1 MSSKEITI
9 DEKFRNVDLFSAEL
23 KRCGVVVDKT
33 AASNAFLS
41 RAIRAF
47 NDLNKSNI
55 EKVKKDPQKNT
66 WTDVDKERALTRFIG
81 RMADITN
88 LGLNA
93 TDSELIYMIPYG
105 KELNVITHYQA
116 IQRAASRK
124 GYRIDISVFP
134 VAKGDTIWFDE
145 EILNGERV
153 SVKKGEQKNRDLE
166 ITPERLLGDYFSNFW
181 MRMSVFKVNQK
192 GGKDIFIRD
201 ITACL
206 TPREVIEK
214 HAALSETAFASM
226 WVATGEKN
234 ADGTLKLNQWGKP
247 ESKRVKDTSK
257 FNPDSVWA
265 KHTDLMVWK
274 SVLRSMTWLVKESL
288 PALAPMFEFDDMA
301 QDTPAPEI
309 LKKADEPIDTVAV
322 EVIDLDNAPED
333 VMNMVGEIKTAYQD
347 NPLLMK
353 SNHNIVLTALKTQKA
368 QDVINSFAAEIISL
382 RGTEY
387 DVEKA
392 VKELL

>member
-9 DEKFRNVDLFSAEL
+9 DEKFRNVDLFSSEL
-23 KRCGVVVDKT
+23 KRCGVVVDKS

-47 NDLNKSNI
+47 NELNRNNI
-55 EKVKKDPQKNT
+55 EKTKSDPKYT

-93 TDSELIYMIPYG
+93 TDSELIYMIPFG
-105 KELNVITHYQA
+105 KELNVMTHYQA

-124 GYRIDISVFP
+124 GYRIDISVYP
-134 VAKGDTIWFDE
+134 VANGDSIWFDE
-145 EILNGERV
+145 EIINGERV
-153 SVKKGEQKNRDLE
+153 SVKKGNQVNRDLE
-166 ITPERLLGDYFSNFW
+166 ITPDRLLGDYFSNFW
-181 MRMSVFKVNQK
+181 LRMSVFKVNQK

-214 HAALSETAFASM
+214 HAALSETAFASS
-226 WVATGEKN
+226 WQPTGEKN
-234 ADGTLKLNQWGKP
+234 PDGTPKLNKWGKP
-247 ESKRVKDTSK
+247 ECKKVKDTSK
-257 FNPDSVWA
+257 FNPDSIWA
-265 KHTDLMVWK
+265 KHTDIMVWK

-288 PALAPMFEFDDMA
+288 PALAPVFEFDDIP
-301 QDTPAPEI
+301 QDAPVPDV
-309 LKKADEPIDTVAV
+309 LKKAEEPIDA
-322 EVIDLDNAPED
+322 EVNEIIDLDKAPED
-333 VMNMVGEIKTAYQD
+333 IINMSNEIKDAYKQ

-353 SNHNIVLTALKTQKA
+353 SNQNLVLTALKTQKA
-368 QDVINSFAAEIISL
+368 QDVINTFCAEIISL
-382 RGTEY
+382 RDTEY
-387 DVEKA
+387 DIEDKVKA
-392 VKELL
+392 LL

>member
-9 DEKFRNVDLFSAEL
+9 DEKFRNVELFSSEL
-23 KRCGVVVDKT
+23 KRCGVVVDKS

-47 NDLNKSNI
+47 NELNRNNI
-55 EKVKKDPQKNT
+55 EKTKTDPKNT

-93 TDSELIYMIPYG
+93 TDSELIYMIPFG
-105 KELNVITHYQA
+105 KELNVMTHYQA

-134 VAKGDTIWFDE
+134 VAKGDSIWFDE
-145 EILNGERV
+145 EIINGERV
-153 SVKKGEQKNRDLE
+153 SVKKGHQENRDLE

-181 MRMSVFKVNQK
+181 LRMSVYKVNQK

-201 ITACL
+201 ITGCL
-206 TPREVIEK
+206 TPREVIQK
-214 HAALSETAFASM
+214 HAAMSETAFASS
-226 WVATGEKN
+226 WQPTGEKN
-234 ADGTLKLNQWGKP
+234 PDGTLKLNKFGKP
-247 ESKRVKDTSK
+247 ECRKVKDFSK
-257 FNPDSVWA
+257 FNPDSVWG
-265 KHTDLMVWK
+265 KCTDIMVWK

-288 PALAPMFEFDDMA
+288 PALSPLFEFDDMP
-301 QDTPAPEI
+301 QDAPVPES
-309 LKKADEPIDTVAV
+309 LKKAESPV
-322 EVIDLDNAPED
+322 EAEVVEIIDLGNPPED
-333 VMNMVGEIKTAYQD
+333 VINMANEIKDAYKQ

-353 SNHNIVLTALKTQKA
+353 SNHGLILNALKTQKA
-368 QDVINSFAAEIISL
+368 QDVINTFSAEIISL

>member
-9 DEKFRNVDLFSAEL
+9 DDKFRNVDLFCSEL
-23 KRCGVVVDKT
+23 KRCGVVVDKS

-47 NDLNKSNI
+47 NELNRNNI
-55 EKVKKDPQKNT
+55 EKSKTDPKYS

-93 TDSELIYMIPYG
+93 TDSELIYMIPFG
-105 KELNVITHYQA
+105 KELNVMTHYQA
-116 IQRAASRK
+116 IQRAAARK

-134 VAKGDTIWFDE
+134 VANGDSIWFDE
-145 EILNGERV
+145 EIINGERV
-153 SVKKGEQKNRDLE
+153 SVKKGNQENRDLE

-181 MRMSVFKVNQK
+181 LRMSVYKVNQK

-201 ITACL
+201 ITGCL
-206 TPREVIEK
+206 TPREVIQK
-214 HAALSETAFASM
+214 HAALSETAFASS
-226 WVATGEKN
+226 WQPTGEKN
-234 ADGTLKLNQWGKP
+234 PDGTLKLNKFGKP
-247 ESKRVKDTSK
+247 ECRKVKDFSK
-257 FNPDSVWA
+257 FNPDSVWY
-265 KHTDLMVWK
+265 KFPEIMVWK

-288 PALAPMFEFDDMA
+288 PALAPVFDFDDT
-301 QDTPAPEI
+301 QDAPVPEV
-309 LKKADEPIDTVAV
+309 LKKAESPVDAEVV
-322 EVIDLDNAPED
+322 EIIDLGNAPED
-333 VMNMVGEIKTAYQD
+333 VINMANEIKDAYKQ

-353 SNHNIVLTALKTQKA
+353 SNHGLILNALKTQKV
-368 QDVINSFAAEIISL
+368 QDVINTFAAEIISL

-387 DVEKA
+387 DIEDKVKA
-392 VKELL
+392 AL

>member
-9 DEKFRNVDLFSAEL
+9 DEKFRNVELFSAEL
-23 KRCGVVVDKT
+23 KRCGVMVDKS

-47 NDLNKSNI
+47 NDLNNNNLA
-55 EKVKKDPQKNT
+55 KVKNDPQNNT
-66 WTDVDKERALTRFIG
+66 WTNVDKERALTRFIG

-105 KELNVITHYQA
+105 KELNVMTHYQA

-124 GYRIDISVFP
+124 GYRIDIAVFP
-134 VAKGDTIWFDE
+134 VAKDDTIWFDE
-145 EILNGERV
+145 EIMNGERV

-166 ITPERLLGDYFSNFW
+166 ITADRLLDGYFSNFW
-181 MRMSVFKVNQK
+181 LRMSVYKVNQK

-206 TPREVIEK
+206 TPREIIEK
-214 HAALSETAFASM
+214 HAALSETAFATK
-226 WVATGEKN
+226 WVPTGEKN
-234 ADGTLKLNQWGKP
+234 PDGTPKLNKWGKP
-247 ESKRVKDTSK
+247 ECRKVKDTSK

-265 KHTDLMVWK
+265 KFTSIMVWK

-288 PALAPMFEFDDMA
+288 PALAPVFEFDDMT
-301 QDTPAPEI
+301 DSTPPEI
-309 LKKADEPIDTVAV
+309 LKKADEPVDTVAV
-322 EVIDLDNAPED
+322 EIINLDNAPQE
-333 VMNMVGEIKTAYQD
+333 VINMADEIKSAYKD

-353 SNHNIVLTALKTQKA
+353 SNHNMVMTALKTQKP
-368 QDVINSFAAEIISL
+368 QDVINTFCAEIISL

-387 DVEKA
+387 DVEQQIKA
-392 VKELL
+392 ML